1 MRNVNLHIAGTEY
14 SLKNKSYEIYI
25 QGCFHNC
32 RGCHN
37 PETHDFEGG
46 KEITN
51 AKFLEEQRKKV
62 DKFPTLIDNIYISG
76 GDLLCSGSEVAEQ
89 FSNMLRFYFP
99 DKILWLF
106 TGFSECF
113 LPVWVWWYYDIL
125 KCGGYDDE
133 QLNPIGSFPASKNQK
148 LIFNTNR
155 RNNKLLATYD
165 NTKFMGEK
173 IWR

>member
-76 GDLLCSGSEVAEQ
+76 GDLLCQDEEVARD
-89 FSNMLRFYFP
+89 FSSLISFWFHP
-99 DKILWLF
+99 PLLTWLF
-106 TGFSECF
+106 TGAGEDEP
-113 LPVWVWWYYDIL
+113 LPEWVFDYYDIV
-125 KCGGYDDE
+125 KCGRYRED
-133 QLNPIGSFPASKNQK
+133 LRNPEGTFPASSNQK
-148 LIFNTNR
+148 LMFN
-155 RNNKLLATYD
+155 KYLD
-165 NTKFMGEK
+165 KDIVDSVDFKGEK